1 MYQYDEYDQRFV
13 NERVEQ
19 FRDQVRRFLDGRIG
33 EEEFKQLR
41 LRNGLYMQRHAH
53 MLRVAIPYGL
63 FDSRQLRMLAHI
75 ARTYDRGYGHFTTR
89 QNIQYNW
96 PELEDVPDIL
106 AELAGVQM
114 HAIQTSGNA
123 VRNITSDHFAGVAAD
138 ELEDPRP
145 YCEILRQWSTLH
157 PEFSWLPRKFKIA
170 VSAASNDR
178 TASLLHDVGLQM
190 VENDA
195 GERGFRVL
203 VGGGMGRTPVIGKVI
218 RKFLPSEQMLSYVE
232 AILRVYNLLGR
243 RDNIH
248 KARIKILVNQ
258 LGIEQFRELVEEE
271 WLRIRDGALAL
282 DERDMERIR
291 AHFNPPQ
298 YAQAEGKDPEL
309 SEQLRTNSFFAAWY
323 KRNTRA
329 HKVSG
334 YRIVVVSLKAPG
346 VPPGDISADEMEAL
360 ADLSDRFSFGKLR
373 ATHDQNLVLAD
384 VCERDLFQLWRGLS
398 RNHLATP
405 NIGTL
410 NDMIC
415 CPGLDFCS
423 LANAGSI
430 SIAKQI
436 NEKFDALDYLYDIGE
451 IQLKMSGCMNACG
464 HHHVGHIG
472 ILGVEKRGEEW
483 YQLTLG
489 GSAGSDAALG
499 DRLGSAI
506 EKERVA
512 DVVGEILEVYLESR
526 EEGERFIDTYRRIGM
541 TPFKEKVYADH
552 SKSDHSDR
560 RLAAIA

>member
-1 MYQYDEYDQRFV
+1 MYQYDEFDQQMID
-13 NERVEQ
+13 ERVAQ
-19 FRDQVRRFLDGRIG
+19 FRGQVRRFLDGEIP

-63 FDSRQLRMLAHI
+63 FSSTQLRTFAHI
-75 ARTYDRGYGHFTTR
+75 ARTYDRGFGHFTTR

-106 AELAGVQM
+106 ADLARVQM

-123 VRNITSDHFAGVAAD
+123 VRNITSDHFAGVTAD

-170 VSAASNDR
+170 VTGATSDR
-178 TASLLHDVGLQM
+178 TASLLHDIGLQL
-190 VENDA
+190 VDNEA
-195 GERGFRVL
+195 GERGLRVL

-218 RKFLPSEQMLSYVE
+218 REFLPLAHMLSYVE

-258 LGIEQFRELVEEE
+258 LGIDQFRDLVEDE
-271 WLRIRDGALAL
+271 WLRIRHGALQL
-282 DERDMERIR
+282 DTAEIDRIR
-291 AHFNPPQ
+291 AHFAPPPYASAPHDDLDYARRLATNPM
-298 YAQAEGKDPEL
+298 
-309 SEQLRTNSFFAAWY
+309 FAAWVNQ
-323 KRNTRA
+323 NTRD
-329 HKVSG
+329 HKVPG
-334 YRIVVVSLKAPG
+334 YRIVLVSLKEPG
-346 VPPGDISADEMEAL
+346 VPPGDMSANQMDSL
-360 ADLSDRFSFGKLR
+360 ADLADQYSFGQLR

-384 VCERDLFQLWRGLS
+384 VRIANLYDLWRGLA
-398 RNHLATP
+398 RGKLATP

-430 SIAKQI
+430 PIARQI
-436 NEKFDALDYLYDIGE
+436 NEKFDELDYLYDLGE
-451 IQLKMSGCMNACG
+451 VQLKMSGCMNACG

-472 ILGVEKRGEEW
+472 ILGVDKKGEEW
-483 YQLTLG
+483 YQITLG
-489 GSAGSDAALG
+489 GSAGYDAALG
-499 DRLGSAI
+499 DRLGAAI

-512 DVVGEILEVYLESR
+512 NVIGEILDVYLALR
-526 EEGERFIDTYRRIGM
+526 QDGERFIDTYRRVGIA
-541 TPFKEKVYADH
+541 PFKEQVYADH
-552 SKSDHSDR
+552 STAEDRTR
-560 RLAAIA
+560 RLAASA

>member
-1 MYQYDEYDQRFV
+1 MYQYDEFDQRLV
-13 NERVEQ
+13 DERVEQ
-19 FRDQVRRFLDGRIG
+19 FRDQVRRFLDGQIG

-63 FDSRQLRMLAHI
+63 FTSRQLRMMAHI

-96 PELEDVPDIL
+96 PELQDVPDIL
-106 AELAGVQM
+106 ADLARVQM

-123 VRNITSDHFAGVAAD
+123 VRNITSDHFAGVAED

-178 TASLLHDVGLQM
+178 TASLLHDIGLQI

-203 VGGGMGRTPVIGKVI
+203 VGGGMGRTPVIGKII
-218 RKFLPSEQMLSYVE
+218 REFLPRIHMLSYVE

-258 LGIEQFRELVEEE
+258 LGIDRFRQLVEEE
-271 WLRIRDGALAL
+271 WLRIRDGRLTL
-282 DERDMERIR
+282 DEQEIERIQ
-291 AHFNPPQ
+291 AHFDPPQ
-298 YAQAEGKDPEL
+298 YAQVDREDLEFKQ
-309 SEQLRTNSFFAAWY
+309 QLRTNPFFATWY
-323 KRNTRA
+323 QQNTRA
-329 HKVSG
+329 HKVNG
-334 YRIVVVSLKAPG
+334 YRIVIVSLKAPG
-346 VPPGDISADEMEAL
+346 VPPGDITADEMDAL
-360 ADLSDRFSFGKLR
+360 AGLADRFSFGQLR

-384 VCERDLFQLWRGLS
+384 VRDADLFELWQGLS
-398 RNHLATP
+398 RNRMATP

-430 SIAKQI
+430 PIAKQI

-489 GSAGSDAALG
+489 GSAGNDAALG
-499 DRLGSAI
+499 ERLGAAI

-512 DVVGEILEVYLESR
+512 DVIGEILGVYLEHR
-526 EEGERFIDTYRRIGM
+526 EEGERFIDTYRRVGLA
-541 TPFKEKVYADH
+541 PFKERVYADN
-552 SKSDHSDR
+552 SKPDDSDR
-560 RLAAIA
+560 RVAAVA